1 MALPVNIDN
10 LLHGK
15 MVEWDR
21 IECKEGWN
29 PEPILKSICA
39 FANDINNWG
48 GGYIIV
54 GVAEENGS
62 PILPPKGLEP
72 AQVDKIQKELLGLTH
87 KIDPYYAPVCEPVVY
102 QDKLIL
108 IIWVPGG
115 QSRPYKTV
123 DALPNG
129 NKFYFI
135 RNGSSSVKTN
145 QITQKQLFE
154 MAATVPFDDRICHHA
169 SIEDLDLGLI
179 RSFLQDI
186 KSELFEEAVT
196 MPFLDLCKRMRLVA
210 GPDEYVRPLNFALLF
225 FNQMPEK
232 FFRGATTE
240 MVLYNDHTGT
250 SFTEKKFTGPL
261 HHQIKEILLFFRS
274 SILAE
279 KVVKPRDTAKAD
291 RFFNYPY
298 EAFEEILV
306 NAFFHRSYEHQ
317 SPIEIN
323 VRPNKIEILSFPG
336 ALPPVSNDSLK
347 QAIVVARDYRNRRIG
362 DIFKELRLTEGRA
375 TGLPKARTELS
386 KNGSPE
392 PEFVMDKDRVSF
404 LATLHS
410 NPHFGIEKVAYP
422 TSNDGNKEWLD
433 ILLFCILPK
442 SRAEIFAKIN
452 VTNQTSNFR
461 RIIQPMLDA
470 GYLTLSI
477 PDKPTSKFQKY
488 QTTEAGKELLG

>member
-1 MALPVNIDN
+1 
-10 LLHGK
+10 
-15 MVEWDR
+15 
-21 IECKEGWN
+21 
-29 PEPILKSICA
+29 
-39 FANDINNWG
+39 
-48 GGYIIV
+48 
-54 GVAEENGS
+54 
-62 PILPPKGLEP
+62 
-72 AQVDKIQKELLGLTH
+72 
-87 KIDPYYAPVCEPVVY
+87 
-102 QDKLIL
+102 
-108 IIWVPGG
+108 
-115 QSRPYKTV
+115 
-123 DALPNG
+123 
-129 NKFYFI
+129 
-135 RNGSSSVKTN
+135 
-145 QITQKQLFE
+145 
-154 MAATVPFDDRICHHA
+154 
-169 SIEDLDLGLI
+169 
-179 RSFLQDI
+179 
-186 KSELFEEAVT
+186 
-196 MPFLDLCKRMRLVA
+196 
-210 GPDEYVRPLNFALLF
+210 
-225 FNQMPEK
+225 
-232 FFRGATTE
+232 